1 MEGTAQTCQRHP
13 GEPPSIPTAE
23 PTGISLYTVVASNC
37 TTVVRHVFHLRQ
49 LLLLLLLAFFFF
61 GCIRE
66 REREGS
72 YQKKYRS
79 IEGID
84 GWMDDSRGGRNIWP
98 VNV

>member
-1 MEGTAQTCQRHP
+1 
-13 GEPPSIPTAE
+13 
-23 PTGISLYTVVASNC
+23 
-37 TTVVRHVFHLRQ
+37 
-49 LLLLLLLAFFFF
+49 LLLLLLAFFFF

-84 GWMDDSRGGRNIWP
+84 GWMDDSRGGRNIWR